1 MYLIAEA
8 VLPYFVLDAK
18 KNDGVASLRRRSTE
32 VYVVSKVLLYMGPY

>member
-8 VLPYFVLDAK
+8 VLPYFVLVA
-18 KNDGVASLRRRSTE
+18 KNDGVASLRRWSTE